1 VPFDHAAYQ
10 RRVQHG
16 PCFICA
22 LANHDVHW
30 HVAPLPPGVAYDD
43 QQLAALAMS
52 RGILDVDREE
62 MAELAGRI
70 RERLV
75 TL

>member
-1 VPFDHAAYQ
+1 
-10 RRVQHG
+10 
-16 PCFICA
+16 
-22 LANHDVHW
+22 
-30 HVAPLPPGVAYDD
+30 VAPLPPGVAYED